1 MPQLRTGNH
10 RGHQGN
16 VNTTPVSLDI
26 PELLTTAEVAAMLR
40 VNRTTL
46 GRWRSL
52 GAGPRVTWLSANIP
66 RYQRADVVEWL
77 RQVAA

>member
-1 MPQLRTGNH
+1 MPQASTRNH
-10 RGHQGN
+10 RGHQAN
-16 VNTTPVSLDI
+16 VIGTAVALDM

-40 VNRTTL
+40 VNRTML